1 MALQNIN
8 LTIPQ
13 GEVIVLCGKSGCGK
27 TTLTKLLNGLI
38 PHYIDGQLKG
48 AIFLDN
54 QDLQFLKI
62 YEIAKLTGSVFQ
74 NPKTQFYNIDTDSE
88 LVFTVENFG
97 IPDRRDTQ
105 SKSKN
110 C

>member
-13 GEVIVLCGKSGCGK
+13 GEVIVLCGKSSCGK

-38 PHYIDGQLKG
+38 PHYIDGQLKE